1 MQAELIT
8 PHHEHVDIVM
18 IARAP
23 SEEQIDRPAAGEKER
38 RAQITDRLR
47 NLK

>member
-8 PHHEHVDIVM
+8 PHHEHIDIVM
-18 IARAP
+18 IARDP
-23 SEEQIDRPAAGEKER
+23 SEEQIDCPSAGEKER
-38 RAQITDRLR
+38 RAQIPDRLR